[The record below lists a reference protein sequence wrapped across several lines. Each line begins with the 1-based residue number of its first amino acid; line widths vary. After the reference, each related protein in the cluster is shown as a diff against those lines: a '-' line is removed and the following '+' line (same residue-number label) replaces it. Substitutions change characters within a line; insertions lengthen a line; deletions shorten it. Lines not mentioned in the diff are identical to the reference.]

1 MVAPWGCDAEC
12 GSRRG
17 CVSECGSGG
26 AYAAGLAAEG
36 CAAVV
41 AARGCAAECGRQGGC
56 TAEEAAEGCAAA
68 VAAKGCKLRCAE
80 KRIVRWDVDEFHMV
94 GWLVELT
101 GKSAFF

>member
-1 MVAPWGCDAEC
+1 MCNLLSARSA
-12 GSRRG
+12 SLL
-17 CVSECGSGG
+17 SECGSGG

-80 KRIVRWDVDEFHMV
+80 KRIIRWDVDEFHMV